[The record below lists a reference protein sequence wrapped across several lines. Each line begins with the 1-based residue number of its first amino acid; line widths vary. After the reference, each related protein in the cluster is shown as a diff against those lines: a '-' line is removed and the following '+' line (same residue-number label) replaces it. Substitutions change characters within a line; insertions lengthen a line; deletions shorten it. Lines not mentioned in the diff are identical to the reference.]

1 MTRQI
6 RLPLNQGTAL
16 SLHAGDEVELTGSV
30 ITGRDQACGRL
41 FRLLSEGSSLPVDLT
56 SEIMYFVGPTP
67 AQPGAV
73 IGSAG
78 PTTSGR
84 MNPYLPALLAHGLR
98 GFIGKG
104 HISDQVKQS
113 LVQHRCVY
121 FGAVGGTG
129 ALLSAAIEQVEVIAF
144 EDLLT
149 EAIRRLQLNRF
160 PAVVLCDAHGQ
171 NLYAQAIGEQ

>member
-6 RLPLNQGTAL
+6 KLPLNQETAL
-16 SLHAGDEVELTGSV
+16 SLHTGDEVELSGSV

-41 FRLLSEGSSLPVDLT
+41 FRLLSEGSSLPVDLAG
-56 SEIMYFVGPTP
+56 EIMYFVGPTP

-104 HISDQVKQS
+104 HISEQVKQS
-113 LVQHRCVY
+113 LVQHSRAY
-121 FGAVGGTG
+121 F
-129 ALLSAAIEQVEVIAF
+129 
-144 EDLLT
+144 
-149 EAIRRLQLNRF
+149 
-160 PAVVLCDAHGQ
+160 
-171 NLYAQAIGEQ
+171 